1 MPSNPLD
8 ITQIPAPRVDF
19 IDKRTGLMAREW
31 YRFFVNIYN
40 LAGGGNSTASLDD
53 LQVGQV
59 GGASFDS
66 IAEMM
71 KTLQEL
77 EIQPPVVPSSGGGTT
92 YSVFTSTTNGLAP
105 ASGGGTGNFLRADGT
120 WAVPPGTGGATVA
133 NPTALVGPTA
143 VNGTASTIMRSDAA
157 PALDQTANYTM
168 TGSWTY
174 SRAGTTSALNI
185 YANATNWQALV
196 GYNGTSEF
204 SINAVSFSGGAASL
218 GLSVGGNRYLQ
229 ITSGNVD
236 IQNSATLTVASTSV
250 RDGAILTSGTVA
262 AARLPSFGTA
272 AAGIVPASGGGTTN
286 FLRAD
291 GTWAAAGGGTA
302 GNPTASLGL
311 TAINGVATTYMRS
324 DAAPALDVTIAPTW
338 SGLHTFSQRITNTS
352 TTSAA
357 ATTGA
362 YTYGALSYSDSN
374 NLCVLQSSVSAYNQL
389 VVQNTS
395 AGVAASADLTISNNN
410 GTATTFY
417 GNFGM
422 NSSGWLG
429 TAGSATFSAPNV
441 VYLTATSGDL
451 ALGTTTA
458 NPIRFVIAGGADAA
472 IIDTSNRLGIG
483 VGSPTA
489 MLHLKAGTATASTA
503 PLKFNSGTNL
513 TTAEAGAVEFDGVV
527 KYFTN
532 DATTG
537 RGYAPSVNIFRLT
550 ANGAAI
556 GPAISNFFGANS
568 AIQLVGG
575 GVYEIEA
582 YCYFTKTTAGTVTV
596 TATSSL
602 APANLSGTVQYGNV
616 VGGTATGASN
626 QINLFNSTATG
637 AAFGASGSLTTGVS
651 HLFIVRLIVEANAS
665 ASNLRI
671 NFTSSAG
678 TVTPLR
684 TSYYKVTKLPLG
696 NTGVFVA

>member
-77 EIQPPVVPSSGGGTT
+77 EIQPPVVPSTGGGTT

-105 ASGGGTGNFLRADGT
+105 ASGGGTSNYLRADGT
-120 WAVPPGTGGATVA
+120 WATPPGTGGAAVA

-143 VNGTASTIMRSDAA
+143 VNGTAATVMRSDAA

-185 YANATNWQALV
+185 YANATAWQCVA
-196 GYNGTSEF
+196 GF
-204 SINAVSFSGGAASL
+204 AGAAEFKMDIA
-218 GLSVGGNRYLQ
+218 GTATGFGVYVGGTRYLNV
-229 ITSGNVD
+229 TSGNVD
-236 IQNSATLTVASTSV
+236 VPAGTLTVASTSV
-250 RDGAILTSGTVA
+250 RDGGILTSGTVA
-262 AARLPSFGTA
+262 AARLPTFGTA

-374 NLCVLQSSVSAYNQL
+374 NLAVLQSSVSAYNQL

-429 TAGSATFSAPNV
+429 TAGSATLNAPNV
-441 VYLTATSGDL
+441 VYLTSTSGDL
-451 ALGTTTA
+451 ALGTTTS
-458 NPIRFVIAGGADAA
+458 NPIRFVIGSGADAA
-472 IIDTSNRLGIG
+472 IIDTSSRLGIG

-489 MLHLKAGTATASTA
+489 MLHLKAGTATANTA
-503 PLKFNSGTNL
+503 PLKLNSGTNL
-513 TTAEAGAVEFDGVV
+513 TTPEAGAKEFDGVV
-527 KYFTN
+527 FYSTN

-537 RGYAPSVNIFRLT
+537 RGFMPSVNIFRLT

-556 GPAISNFFGANS
+556 GPAIANFFGATS

-582 YCYFTKTTAGTVTV
+582 YCYFLKTTAGTVTV

-602 APANLSGTVQYGNV
+602 APANLSGTVQYGAV
-616 VGGTATGASN
+616 VGGTATGAAN

-637 AAFGASGSLTTGVS
+637 AAFGASGSLTTAVN
-651 HLFIVRLIVEANAS
+651 HLFIVKLIVEANAS

-684 TSYYKVTKLPLG
+684 TSYYKVTKLPLS
-696 NTGVFVA
+696 NTGIFVA

>member
-59 GGASFDS
+59 GGASYDS

-77 EIQPPVVPSSGGGTT
+77 EIQPPVVPSSGTGGTT
-92 YSVFTSTTNGLAP
+92 YSVFTSVANGLAP
-105 ASGGGTGNFLRADGT
+105 ASGGGTVNYLRADGT
-120 WAVPPGTGGATVA
+120 WATPPGTGGVTFA
-133 NPTALVGPTA
+133 NPTALVGSTA
-143 VNGTASTIMRSDAA
+143 VNGVATTVMRSDAA
-157 PALDQTANYTM
+157 PAIDLTANYTY
-168 TGSWTY
+168 TGAWTF
-174 SRAGTTSALNI
+174 SRASTTSALNI
-185 YANATNWQALV
+185 YANATTWQCAL
-196 GYNGTSEF
+196 GF
-204 SINAVSFSGGAASL
+204 AGAAEFKMDIASSATGL
-218 GLSVGGNRYLQ
+218 GVYVTGTKYLAV
-229 ITSGNVD
+229 TAGNVD
-236 IQNSATLTVASTSV
+236 VPAGTLTVASTSV
-250 RDGAILTSGTVA
+250 RDGGILTSGTVA
-262 AARLPSFGTA
+262 AARLPTFGTA

-311 TAINGVATTYMRS
+311 TAINGVASTYMRS

-352 TTSAA
+352 TTSGSAA
-357 ATTGA
+357 TGA
-362 YTYGALSYSDSN
+362 YTYGTLGYSDSN
-374 NLCVLQSSVSAYNQL
+374 NLAVLQSSVNAYNQL
-389 VVQNTS
+389 VVQNTNVG
-395 AGVAASADLTISNNN
+395 AAASADLTISNNN

-422 NSSGWLG
+422 NSSGWAG
-429 TAGSATFSAPNV
+429 TAGTSTFSAPNV

-451 ALGTTTA
+451 ALGTTTSNA
-458 NPIRFVIAGGADAA
+458 IRFVTGGGTDRA
-472 IIDTSNRLGIG
+472 IISTLGQVGIG
-483 VGSPTA
+483 VDPPTA
-489 MLHLKAGTATASTA
+489 MLHLVGGTASANTA
-503 PLKFNSGTNL
+503 PLKLTSGTNL
-513 TTAEAGAVEFDGVV
+513 TTAEAGAYEYDGTVS
-527 KYFTN
+527 YFTN
-532 DATTG
+532 DASSG
-537 RGYAPSVNIFRLT
+537 RGYLPAVQIFRLT
-550 ANGAAI
+550 ANGTAF
-556 GPAISNFFGANS
+556 GPAIGNFFGANS
-568 AIQLVGG
+568 AVQLIANGK
-575 GVYEIEA
+575 YEIEA

-596 TATSSL
+596 TATTSV
-602 APANLSGTVQYGNV
+602 APLNLSGTVQYGNV

-637 AAFGASGSLTTGVS
+637 AAFGASGSLTTAVS
-651 HLFIVRLIVEANAS
+651 HLFIVRLIVEAAAS

-684 TSYYKVTKLPLG
+684 TSYYKVTRLPSG
-696 NTGVFVA
+696 NSGVFVA

>member
-31 YRFFVNIYN
+31 YRFFVNIYD

-59 GGASFDS
+59 GGASYDS

-77 EIQPPVVPSSGGGTT
+77 EIQPPVVPSTGSGGTT

-105 ASGGGTGNFLRADGT
+105 ASGGGTVNYLRADGT
-120 WAVPPGTGGATVA
+120 WATPPGTGGVTFA
-133 NPTALVGPTA
+133 NPTALVGSTA
-143 VNGTASTIMRSDAA
+143 VNGVATTVMRSDAA
-157 PALDQTANYTM
+157 PAIDLTANYTY
-168 TGSWTY
+168 TGQWTF
-174 SRAGTTSALNI
+174 SRASTTSALNI
-185 YANATNWQALV
+185 YANATTWQSVIGFA
-196 GYNGTSEF
+196 GTAEF
-204 SINAVSFSGGAASL
+204 KMDIASSATGLGVYVTGTKYLAVTA
-218 GLSVGGNRYLQ
+218 
-229 ITSGNVD
+229 GNVD
-236 IQNSATLTVASTSV
+236 VPTGTLTVASTSV
-250 RDGAILTSGTVA
+250 RDGGILTSGTVN
-262 AARLPSFGTA
+262 AARLPTFGTA

-311 TAINGVATTYMRS
+311 TAINGVASTYMRS

-374 NLCVLQSSVSAYNQL
+374 NLAVLQSSVGAYNQL
-389 VVQNTS
+389 IVQNTS
-395 AGVAASADLTISNNN
+395 AGLAASADLTISNNN

-422 NSSGWLG
+422 NSSGWVG
-429 TAGSATFSAPNV
+429 TAGSATFNAPNV

-451 ALGTTTA
+451 ALGTTTS

-472 IIDTSNRLGIG
+472 IIDTSSRLGIG

-489 MLHLKAGTATASTA
+489 MLHLKAGTASANTA
-503 PLKFNSGTNL
+503 PLKLTSGTNL
-513 TTAEAGAVEFDGVV
+513 TTAEAGAQEYDGTVS
-527 KYFTN
+527 YFTN
-532 DATTG
+532 DASSG
-537 RGYAPSVNIFRLT
+537 RGYLPAIQIFRLT
-550 ANGAAI
+550 ANGTAF
-556 GPAISNFFGANS
+556 GPAIGNFFGANS
-568 AIQLVGG
+568 AVQLIANGK
-575 GVYEIEA
+575 YEIEA

-596 TATSSL
+596 TATTSV
-602 APANLSGTVQYGNV
+602 APLNLSGTVQYGNV

-651 HLFIVRLIVEANAS
+651 HLFIVRLIVEAAAS

-684 TSYYKVTKLPLG
+684 TSYYKVTRLPST
-696 NTGVFVA
+696 NSGVFVA